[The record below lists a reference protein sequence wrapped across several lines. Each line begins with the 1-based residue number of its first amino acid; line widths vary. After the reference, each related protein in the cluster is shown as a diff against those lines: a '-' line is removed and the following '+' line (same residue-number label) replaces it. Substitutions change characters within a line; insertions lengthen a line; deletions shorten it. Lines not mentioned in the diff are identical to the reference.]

1 MNAAGYAVWLYGSH
15 ARGVPDCYSDLDIL
29 VAADRLMNIGEIERH
44 VPLALNGASVSRYT
58 WNELSRMA
66 EYGSLFLHHLKL
78 EAVPL
83 YETPSHRGTLRR
95 VLDELGDYGLAQR
108 DLRGFQV
115 VLDDVAEALDS
126 KEEETYELAVLGTV
140 IRHSTILGCWLLK
153 QPSFGRL
160 EPVSRFVRLRGIESL
175 VEREFP
181 DLYRYRLYT
190 DGRLGRESLRKI
202 SGSRWLKRARLI
214 VASVEELAR
223 ERGR

>member
-1 MNAAGYAVWLYGSH
+1 MNTSGYAVWLYGSY
-15 ARGVPDCYSDLDIL
+15 ARGASDCHSDLDIL
-29 VAADRLMNIGEIERH
+29 VTADRLTNISEIEQY
-44 VPLALNGASVSRYT
+44 VPVALNGASVSRYT
-58 WNELSRMA
+58 WNEISRMA
-66 EYGSLFLHHLKL
+66 EYGSLFLQHLKL

-83 YETPSHRGTLRR
+83 YETSSHRGTLRG
-95 VLDELGDYGLAQR
+95 VLDKLGDYGLAQR
-108 DLRGFQV
+108 DLRGFWT
-115 VLDDVAEALDS
+115 VLDDVAESLDS

-140 IRHSTILGCWLLK
+140 IRHSAILGCWLLK

-160 EPVSRFVRLRGIESL
+160 EPVSRFVKLRGIEGL

-190 DGRLGRESLRKI
+190 DGRLGRESLREL
-202 SGSRWLKRARLI
+202 SGNRWLERTRLV

>member
-15 ARGVPDCYSDLDIL
+15 ARGVPDWHSDLDVL
-29 VAADRLMNIGEIERH
+29 VAADHLTNIDEIKQH

-58 WNELSRMA
+58 WNEISGMA
-66 EYGSLFLHHLKL
+66 KYGSLFLQHLKL
-78 EAVPL
+78 EAFPL

-95 VLDELGDYGLAQR
+95 LLDDLGDYRLAHR
-108 DLRGFQV
+108 DLRGFQA

-126 KEEETYELAVLGTV
+126 TEEETYELAVLSTV

-160 EPVSRFVRLRGIESL
+160 EPVLRFVGLRGIGSV

-190 DGRLGRESLRKI
+190 DGRLGRESLRKL
-202 SGSRWLKRARLI
+202 SGSRWLKRARL
-214 VASVEELAR
+214 VVENVEELAR